1 MRVKADK
8 MTHKEIAEKLGISTA
23 SVSFALGNKPG
34 VSEKKKKMILDF
46 IRENNPQYFEPD
58 EIRPAI
64 KYRTILISIHNNYK
78 ELADDDSIFYDMLIN
93 AQKESIKHSFY
104 VQISFFD
111 AEQQNILEYVDSL
124 RRSKVDG
131 ILIITLGLTL
141 KEKEAYCRLGLP
153 MVILGDINTSINLQE
168 NIDLFKIEDFSAMER
183 VVEYAYSK
191 GHRRIGFIKGE
202 PFNKNFETHFEK
214 YEKKLYS
221 YNLKPS
227 AVLSLPCSIKGAYE
241 SMKEIL
247 NQKSISHK
255 TTLYICQLDSIAL
268 GAMQA
273 FKDSGYKVPEDVSFI
288 GYGDSKLSLAINP
301 ALTTCQLNKAIA
313 KSATNRLIQRISDPT
328 MEMNVTH
335 LLSQL
340 VERDSVKSLKK

>member
-1 MRVKADK
+1 MRVKTDK
-8 MTHKEIAEKLGISTA
+8 MTHKEIAEKLGISAA

-46 IRENNPQYFEPD
+46 IRENSPQYFEPD

-64 KYRTILISIHNNYK
+64 KYHAILMSVHNNYK
-78 ELADDDSIFYDMLIN
+78 ELADDDSLFYNMLIN

-124 RRSKVDG
+124 RRAKVDG
-131 ILIITLGLTL
+131 ILIVTSGLTL
-141 KEKEAYCRLGLP
+141 KEKEAYYRLGLP
-153 MVILGDINTSINLQE
+153 MVVLGGINTSIGLKE
-168 NIDLFKIEDFSAMER
+168 NIDLFEIEDFSVMER

-191 GHRRIGFIKGE
+191 GHRHIGFIKGE
-202 PFNKNFETHFEK
+202 PFNKKFEIHFEK

-221 YNLKPS
+221 YGLKPS
-227 AVLSLPCSIKGAYE
+227 TILSLPRSVKGAYE

-288 GYGDSKLSLAINP
+288 GYGDIKLSLAINP